1 MPVVL
6 PISTQARAAL
16 ATLLGTNVTGYKIW
30 ATAPAVPVAPCLVLV
45 PDSPWMLPERL
56 GSGANVAMRMKIL
69 VVVDARV
76 NVNGLDKTE
85 VAVQKILKAVAST
98 WSVDQ
103 VGPPQIT
110 EVGPQGSVL
119 VTEILCTAHL
129 KE

>member
-1 MPVVL
+1 MVL
-6 PISTQARAAL
+6 PIATQARAAL
-16 ATLLGTNVTGYKIW
+16 ATALGTAVSGYKVW
-30 ATAPAVPVAPCLVLV
+30 PVAPAVPVAPCLVLV
-45 PDSPWMLPERL
+45 PDSPWQVPERL
-56 GSGANVAMRMKIL
+56 GSGTNVALRMKIL

-85 VAVQKILKAVAST
+85 AAVDKILKALATT

-110 EVGPQGSVL
+110 DVGPQGAVL